1 MKTSN
6 PTKKLECSLYFLP
19 AGNGDCILIQY
30 QDDESVYHNILI
42 DGGNRNQLE
51 FQKQKRKILEV
62 LDEGRKGR
70 LDLVIVTHS
79 DDDHIKGI
87 LKLVMDKQ
95 LEGYVDKFWFNS
107 EKTISE
113 LLSSPFQYTQ
123 PYLVDEQANGAER
136 SSRNQDHDLYHE
148 LDKNSKWGH
157 DVISFPK
164 EEVIGNLKL
173 TVLSPTI
180 EKLQKLDDHW
190 PQMPLNAKNV
200 SRSAKCVSDHK
211 QSLNQLMENL
221 SSFEEDT
228 SPVNGASIALMLE
241 WCSRRFL
248 LLSDSHPS
256 VIVDNLADYILAD
269 HEALD
274 FDLVKVSHHGSRN
287 NTNDELLS
295 VINCENFI
303 VTTNGKRHCHPH
315 KDCLARIIKKFTPN
329 GTKIYFNHDN
339 EVLKGVFRTNEF
351 KSVYFP
357 QDKEE
362 GIRFT
367 YES

>member
-6 PTKKLECSLYFLP
+6 STKKLKCSFYFLP
-19 AGNGDCILIQY
+19 AGNGDCVLIQY
-30 QDDESVYHNILI
+30 QDDDSAYRNILI

-51 FQKQKRKILEV
+51 FQQQKRKILEI

-113 LLSSPFQYTQ
+113 LLFSPFQHTQ
-123 PYLVDEQANGAER
+123 PYLVDEQASGAER

-148 LDKNSKWGH
+148 LDKNNKWDH
-157 DVISFPK
+157 EVISFPK

-180 EKLQKLDDHW
+180 EKLQKLDEHW

-200 SRSAKCVSDHK
+200 SRSAKCVSDHN
-211 QSLNQLMENL
+211 QSLNQLMKGL
-221 SSFEEDT
+221 DSFEEDV

-241 WCSRRFL
+241 WCSRRYL

-256 VIVDNLADYILAD
+256 VIVDSLADFIPENK
-269 HEALD
+269 EALD
-274 FDLVKVSHHGSRN
+274 FDLVKVSHHG
-287 NTNDELLS
+287 
-295 VINCENFI
+295 
-303 VTTNGKRHCHPH
+303 
-315 KDCLARIIKKFTPN
+315 
-329 GTKIYFNHDN
+329 
-339 EVLKGVFRTNEF
+339 
-351 KSVYFP
+351 
-357 QDKEE
+357 
-362 GIRFT
+362 
-367 YES
+367 